1 MQLRKIKVSQF
12 LLSLIN
18 NNYVKRLKIGQAK
31 RKKLNQLHS
40 QDYPKT
46 GEAEWPSICTQLP
59 NKGATEI
66 KSVKKVVFSE
76 NIQAKVYKNDE
87 EVNIINQA
95 EEINEILNSAEKTFE
110 RYITILPTSNRVPI
124 KQPN

>member
-1 MQLRKIKVSQF
+1 
-12 LLSLIN
+12 
-18 NNYVKRLKIGQAK
+18 
-31 RKKLNQLHS
+31 
-40 QDYPKT
+40 
-46 GEAEWPSICTQLP
+46 
-59 NKGATEI
+59 
-66 KSVKKVVFSE
+66 VKKVVFSE

-124 KQPN
+124 K